1 MTRSKKLT
9 GAPGIWS
16 ELFFASIKG
25 NNKGDLLN
33 DWSEITWLVGNP
45 PKLPPNSTKLH
56 QTPPNSTKL
65 HQITQLPPNSTKHQ
79 AKMSKSLFT
88 LEEDECILGWL
99 ADQDN
104 CRTTKYNTAKALT
117 EYLRDQKVSSA
128 TRSIESVHAR
138 IKVLEARKLRG
149 MQKINPKPTRYNA

>member
-45 PKLPPNSTKLH
+45 PKL
-56 QTPPNSTKL
+56 PPNSTKL

-128 TRSIESVHAR
+128 TRSIESVRAR
-138 IKVLEARKLRG
+138 IKVLEARKLRC
-149 MQKINPKPTRYNA
+149 MQKINLKPTRYNA